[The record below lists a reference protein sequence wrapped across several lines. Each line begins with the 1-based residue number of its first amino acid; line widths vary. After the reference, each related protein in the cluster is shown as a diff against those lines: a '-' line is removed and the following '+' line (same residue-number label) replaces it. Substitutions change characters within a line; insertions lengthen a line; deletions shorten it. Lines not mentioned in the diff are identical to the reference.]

1 VWFYKNT
8 FMRRTTKDNPSVD
21 TTEQS
26 KDLIPLNIIR
36 TETVFSK
43 FPIHTLSKKGGV
55 AIHLIRKA
63 EAGETNLEWK
73 VSPHPEFGVPRQLAY
88 KLDTLVV
95 NRIIDELDRPIPEV
109 IRLGSLRDI
118 CRELGLKENGRTT
131 DQIKKAFFQNAHTV
145 ITAKLDYKGRDGT
158 KRRVAESNNKQISF
172 TRYSLAFSGST
183 LPNGHKADAVYLI
196 LNPPYRE
203 VLNNAPVRPL
213 NYDYLK
219 QLTPGPQRFYELI
232 SRQLFAAIKYN
243 LAYAKLP
250 YSEYCRHA
258 PQQRYFD
265 YEHFKKQMY
274 KIHRPHL
281 QSGYLER
288 VIFEA
293 TTCPEGKRDWLMLYT
308 PGPKAKAE
316 FKTFNTKQLIGST
329 LIPEP
334 VPENDG
340 GNGSEKPLQSQ
351 AEELLSYFHQR
362 VRGQEGYIAPV
373 RGRERDL
380 ARELLGQYGA
390 EKAHFIVDFAAD
402 EAKTTRFH
410 MRTFGALIQYV
421 NEALDAWSRRELA
434 REQNRISEMA
444 DANRRQRETEI
455 MEMRTARLDAFHRE
469 SPEAYQTLFE
479 QEKSK
484 LIRWLPMA
492 AKWDLKDLESTA
504 RGGMIR
510 ELERRQQDQPTAS
523 V

>member
-8 FMRRTTKDNPSVD
+8 FMRQTTKHNRSAGMTGEP
-21 TTEQS
+21 

-43 FPIHTLSKKGGV
+43 FPIHTLSKKGRID
-55 AIHLIRKA
+55 IHLIRKTD
-63 EAGETNLEWK
+63 AGETNLEWK
-73 VSPHPEFGVPRQLAY
+73 VSPHQEFGVPRQLAY

-95 NRIIDELDRPIPEV
+95 NRTIDELDRPLPEV

-118 CRELGLKENGRTT
+118 CKELGLKESGRTT

-145 ITAKLDYKGRDGT
+145 ITAKLDYKGRDGV
-158 KRRVAESNNKQISF
+158 KRRVAESNNKLISF
-172 TRYSLAFSGST
+172 TRYSLAFTGAT
-183 LPNGHKADAVYLI
+183 LPNGQKADAVYLI

-243 LAYAKLP
+243 LPSAKLS

-281 QSGYLER
+281 QSGYLEK
-288 VIFEA
+288 VSFET
-293 TTCPEGKRDWLMLYT
+293 TTCSEGNRDWLMLYT

-316 FKTFNTKQLIGST
+316 FKTFNSKQLIGNT
-329 LIPEP
+329 IVPEP

-340 GNGSEKPLQSQ
+340 GNGSETPLRSQ
-351 AEELLSYFHQR
+351 AEELLRYFHQR
-362 VRGQEGYIAPV
+362 VRGQEGYTAPV
-373 RGRERDL
+373 RSRERDL
-380 ARELLGQYGA
+380 ALELLELYGA
-390 EKAHFIVDFAAD
+390 EKANFIVDFAAD
-402 EAKTTRFH
+402 QAKTTRFQ

-421 NEALDAWSRRELA
+421 NEALDAWRQREQA
-434 REQNRISEMA
+434 REQNRLQETA
-444 DANRRQRETEI
+444 DNNLHQRETDI
-455 MEMRTARLDAFHRE
+455 MQMRIAQLDAFHRD

-479 QEKSK
+479 QEKAK

-492 AKWDLKDLESTA
+492 AKWDLKDLETTV
-504 RGGMIR
+504 RGGMLR
-510 ELERRQQDQPTAS
+510 ELERGQQGQPPAS